1 MTYIRIPVPRLTAGL
16 MSNALGLLGLVLM
29 VVGIGGL
36 AGIWWAVMAAGV
48 TGVALSYLISAQQP
62 LPEIEV
68 DETGVTTRFSS
79 TVK

>member
-1 MTYIRIPVPRLTAGL
+1 MTYVRIPVPRLTAGL

-29 VVGIGGL
+29 VVGVGGL
-36 AGIWWAVMAAGV
+36 AGIWWAVMTAGV
-48 TGVALSYLISAQQP
+48 TGVALSYLISSQQP

-79 TVK
+79 TAK